1 VLCLGKQAQAIDG
14 ERSKQLA
21 IVRPQQSLAL
31 STQFTN
37 DAPSKHLPL
46 ADDAEKSRYSATIEA
61 AMPAIR
67 DLSDPEFGPIKARLA
82 RAYLEHKGDLG
93 VLLTDDAE
101 IIALV
106 DEITALLLAAWV
118 QASLADNQRWKERY
132 SWFSEVIAELQD
144 TLPSKPLDG

>member
-1 VLCLGKQAQAIDG
+1 
-14 ERSKQLA
+14 
-21 IVRPQQSLAL
+21 
-31 STQFTN
+31 
-37 DAPSKHLPL
+37 
-46 ADDAEKSRYSATIEA
+46 
-61 AMPAIR
+61 MPNIR

-132 SWFSEVIAELQD
+132 SWFLRPLRSCRTPCRASRSMAEREAVTPMASACLY
-144 TLPSKPLDG
+144 